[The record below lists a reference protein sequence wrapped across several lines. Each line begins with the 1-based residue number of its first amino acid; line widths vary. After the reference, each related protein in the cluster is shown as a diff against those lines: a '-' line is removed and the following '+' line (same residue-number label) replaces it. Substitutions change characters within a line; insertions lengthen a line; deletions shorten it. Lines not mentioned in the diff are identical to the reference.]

1 MNRKVLIIDDETD
14 LCLMIHRF
22 LTKRNYEV
30 ICAHCL
36 KEGEQH
42 LYEFKPDSLLLDN
55 NLPDGLG
62 WDKADNF
69 HKDFPDMH
77 ITLISAN
84 SMTPYAGPTVIFD
97 RIEKPISL
105 HTIERYL

>member
-14 LCLMIHRF
+14 LCLMIFRF
-22 LTKRNYEV
+22 LTKKNYDV
-30 ICAHCL
+30 ICAYNL
-36 KEGEQH
+36 TEGKQQ

-62 WDKADNF
+62 WENAENF
-69 HKDFPDMH
+69 HKDFPAMH

-84 SMTPYAGPTVIFD
+84 TMIPYAGPGQAFD
-97 RIEKPISL
+97 RIEKPISI
-105 HTIERYL
+105 HTLEQYL